1 MQIILGRRLKFA
13 FHSLWIYTMKRCLQQ
28 AVAGLVFALLP
39 TLALA
44 QGLSRE
50 APKDVKP
57 AVIGVSATPPV
68 ITVNGQPDRLSP
80 GARIRDLNNMLVL
93 SGSLA
98 GKNLYTVYRRD
109 SAGLVHEVWLLTAE
123 EYQKLGG
130 ANVGDPNGFARF
142 LELLNLIFAA
152 RVAKAVP

>member
-1 MQIILGRRLKFA
+1 MN
-13 FHSLWIYTMKRCLQQ
+13 RCLQQ
-28 AVAGLVFALLP
+28 ALAGLALVLLP
-39 TLALA
+39 TIALA

-57 AVIGVSATPPV
+57 AVIAVSATPPV

-93 SGSLA
+93 SGALA
-98 GKNLYTVYRRD
+98 GKSLYTVYRRD

-130 ANVGDPNGFARF
+130 TNAGDPNGIARF
-142 LELLNLIFAA
+142 VELLNLIFAA
-152 RVAKAVP
+152 RVAKAIQ